1 MANFRTAKVVGTDM
15 KRTLT
20 IVGCAAF
27 LLLLATPFLFQ
38 PKDQDLINQA
48 LKESVDASREGRS
61 GSVMEYLSRSLKY
74 NEIPVENRAEVA
86 RYIRNSKPEIYLEN
100 TAALINGDSAQV
112 VTPADLRVAVGPMP
126 VTLHID
132 RVVITLGR
140 ETGTRFL
147 VLPAPIW
154 RIREVHAD
162 GLDLSQL
169 SF

>member
-1 MANFRTAKVVGTDM
+1 M

-27 LLLLATPFLFQ
+27 LLILATPFLFQ

-61 GSVMEYLSRSLKY
+61 GSVMEYLSRSLTY
-74 NEIPVENRAEVA
+74 NDVPVEYRAQVA

-100 TAALINGDSAQV
+100 TAAIISGDSAQI
-112 VTPADLRVAVGPMP
+112 VTPADLRIAVGPMP
-126 VTLHID
+126 VNLHID

-140 ETGTRFL
+140 ETGTRF
-147 VLPAPIW
+147 VFLPAPIW
-154 RIREVHAD
+154 RIKEVHTD
-162 GLDLSQL
+162 KLDLSGLSEL